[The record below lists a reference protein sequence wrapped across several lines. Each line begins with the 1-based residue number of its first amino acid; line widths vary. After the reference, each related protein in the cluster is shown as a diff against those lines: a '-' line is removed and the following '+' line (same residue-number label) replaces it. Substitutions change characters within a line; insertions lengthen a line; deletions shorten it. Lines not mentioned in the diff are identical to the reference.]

1 MATNHLESM
10 PLSDADGVDGGK
22 LHDGAMEGV
31 ALTNEEVDD
40 LFNDDQD
47 TSQRPLDYE
56 TFLPGFSDDE
66 GGETAFD
73 RSWTSQ
79 KAGKASPKN
88 KKSPRRSEDSDGDD
102 EASPRTKRPRHSL
115 FGGPDEEVLHQEQEA
130 VEQNE
135 DTGALQTPRPDI
147 RRRFSSLTL
156 DQQDAQDVHD
166 TEDIQEAQGG
176 DSFNIGFDLG
186 SFQMT
191 SMPNA
196 PSRAPS
202 EESIVIP
209 PDTVVSIYVRSF
221 CVTFIHITS
230 PCTNCDRISIE
241 RKPSPILTPTR
252 PGITTRLKKPSSRL
266 HDFRKPKP
274 PRLQR
279 RRARASRREKKR
291 QNSC

>member
-1 MATNHLESM
+1 MTDNSL
-10 PLSDADGVDGGK
+10 PLRPDNED
-22 LHDGAMEGV
+22 LMEDV
-31 ALTNEEVDD
+31 TLTNEEVDD

-66 GGETAFD
+66 GGEAAFD

-135 DTGALQTPRPDI
+135 DMSVLETPRPDI
-147 RRRFSSLTL
+147 RQRFSSLTL

-166 TEDIQEAQGG
+166 TEGIQEAQGV
-176 DSFNIGFDLG
+176 DDFNMGLDLG
-186 SFQMT
+186 SSDMT

-209 PDTVVSIYVRSF
+209 PDTVVSVYGRSF
-221 CVTFIHITS
+221 HVNFTHITS
-230 PCTNCDRISIE
+230 PRTNCDRISIE
-241 RKPSPILTPTR
+241 RKPSPILIPTR
-252 PGITTRLKKPSSRL
+252 PGITTRPKKPSSRL

-279 RRARASRREKKR
+279 RRARASRRGKRR
-291 QNSC
+291 QNP